1 VITKVVIENFKR
13 FSEQEFTLSESIVL
27 AGPNNTG
34 KSTLLQALAT
44 WSMTLERWRLGKG
57 RVVADKTGKP
67 KPRTAKM
74 RTGQPVTRK
83 DFTAIPLREF
93 NLLWNQ
99 ALTALSKAELGPG
112 QKPGEPRLIH
122 ITVSGAQGLTQAEP
136 WSLTMELRYQST
148 ELIYVKPVGLG
159 ETDIPQQ
166 ALDLSIVHCPPFSG
180 IGAEEKRMDHGAQN
194 LEIGRGKSG
203 DILRNL
209 LLEVSHKEK
218 DWAALVL
225 DIQELFNVK
234 LLLPEYSEALP
245 FILCEYLDGIPAEGK
260 GKGGLPQF
268 DIASGGSGFHQVLL
282 LLSFFYARPATVFL
296 LDEPDAHLHVILQR
310 QIYDRLRTVASRRD
324 CQLIIATHSEVI
336 LDSTPPGRVVSFL
349 GKPHPLVRADQRDQ
363 VREAMSRLTT
373 LDLLLAEQGRA
384 VLYCEGESDFDILHA
399 WSEVLNHPA
408 KRFFSKP
415 FFHVNEGC
423 NPREAKGHLLAVHAI
438 HPSIRGL
445 LLLDG
450 DNRSLPDRELTA
462 NGLLI
467 VRWHRYEIENYLLVP
482 DAIRRMLSPGPRTL
496 FTAPIASKAI
506 DYLKTQL
513 PPAFFTDP
521 LADSAAIVS
530 VPASKELLPQMF
542 EAAGRPLEKGDFF
555 LIAQNMKPEEIH
567 PEVVRVLDAIAQ
579 LLPDD
584 DLETT

>member
-1 VITKVVIENFKR
+1 MITKVVIKNFKR
-13 FSEQEFTLSESIVL
+13 FSSQEFTLSESIVL
-27 AGPNNTG
+27 AGPNNAG

-57 RVVADKTGKP
+57 RVNADKTGKP

-74 RTGQPVTRK
+74 RTGQPITRK

-93 NLLWNQ
+93 NLLWYET
-99 ALTALSKAELGPG
+99 LTALSKAELSPD
-112 QKPGEPRLIH
+112 QQPGEPRLIQ
-122 ITVSGAQGLTQAEP
+122 ITVSGAKGLTSQEKP

-148 ELIYVKPVGLG
+148 ELIYVKPL
-159 ETDIPQQ
+159 ELDESDIPQE
-166 ALDLSIVHCPPFSG
+166 ALDLAVVHCPPFSG
-180 IGAEEKRMDHGAQN
+180 IGAEEKRMDRGAQN

-209 LLEVSHKEK
+209 LLEVSHHEEN
-218 DWAALVL
+218 WNALVK
-225 DIQELFNVK
+225 DIQELFNVT
-234 LLLPEYSEALP
+234 LRQPEYAEALP
-245 FILCEYLDGIPAEGK
+245 FILCEYLGGIPAEGKK

-310 QIYDRLRTVASRRD
+310 QIYDRLRTVPSRRE

-336 LDSTPPGRVVSFL
+336 LDATPPSRVVSFL
-349 GKPHPLVRADQRDQ
+349 GQPHPLVRADQRDQ

-384 VLYCEGESDFDILHA
+384 ILYCEGDSDFNILRA
-399 WSEVLNHPA
+399 WSKVLDHPA
-408 KRFFSKP
+408 KHYFSKP
-415 FFHVNEGC
+415 FFHVNEGR
-423 NPREAKGHLLAVHAI
+423 NPREARGHLFALHAI
-438 HPSIRGL
+438 HPLICGL

-450 DNRSLPDRELTA
+450 DNRNLPDRELIA
-462 NGLLI
+462 DGLVV
-467 VRWHRYEIENYLLVP
+467 VRWHRYEIENYLVVP
-482 DAIRRMLSPGPRTL
+482 NAIKRFLSPDPTYL
-496 FTAPIASKAI
+496 FTAAEASRAI

-513 PPAFFTDP
+513 PPPFFADP
-521 LADSAAIVS
+521 LVDNAAIVG

-555 LIAQNMKPEEIH
+555 LIAENMRREDIH
-567 PEVVRVLDAIAQ
+567 PEVTRVLDAIAG
-579 LLPDD
+579 LLPHD
-584 DLETT
+584 TP